1 MFLSICVESFLA
13 LVCFSEW
20 RDKLTKGEELAT
32 GDIELAMASFK
43 VREVQYREKEEL
55 RRILVLS
62 SRLDNVLE
70 HCPQSLIKILFIL
83 VSLSS
88 TAVPAVR
95 GIEAIWNSLDV
106 DAAWYDDFL
115 FHLSTFGS
123 AVGMFT
129 GLWSVHMYSK
139 HSTVPD
145 LGKVLLLLL
154 YIVSGGT
161 RILCL
166 LLLAAPYL
174 GLFGLMRPLTTVVF
188 ILNMNNPFDYPFKS
202 GLAD

>member
-1 MFLSICVESFLA
+1 MLFSLQ
-13 LVCFSEW
+13 CFSEW
-20 RDKLTKGEELAT
+20 RKKIKSGDLTKD
-32 GDIELAMASFK
+32 DIGKAMASFK

-62 SRLDNVLE
+62 HRLDNVLE
-70 HCPQSLIKILFIL
+70 HSPQSLIKILFIL

-95 GIEAIWNSLDV
+95 GVEAIWNSLDD
-106 DAAWYDDFL
+106 DASWYDDFL
-115 FHLSTFGS
+115 FHLSTFLS
-123 AVGMFT
+123 AFGLFT
-129 GLWSVHMYSK
+129 GLYSVHMYSK

-161 RILCL
+161 RVLCL
-166 LLLAAPYL
+166 ILLAAPYL

-188 ILNMNNPFDYPFKS
+188 ILDN
-202 GLAD
+202 LQ